1 MSLSRVL
8 RGDEADAMSRWELPH
23 VDGRAESDRQT
34 RETEETQAEPEEE
47 VRPRWPTAEELETIR
62 RQAHDEGF
70 AEGREAGHQ
79 EGHDKGYKAGEK
91 EAKKLEQEQKK
102 RLQTL
107 EALIG
112 AQAEPLA
119 QLDDEVQEQMVRLVL
134 TLSRQV
140 IRRELQTQPGE
151 ILPVIREAVALL
163 PMSARDVRV
172 HVHPDD
178 HRFLNELLGE
188 DESGRAWR
196 LVDDPSL
203 SRGGCVVQA
212 ERSRVDAT
220 LERRLAQLASQL
232 LGGREDDLVR
242 DLTQSDAGTAQPRDA
257 EGPGAPAE
265 PQADAAEGVVSEDSA
280 ASEEVVDAQE
290 PAGEEVDQGAAA
302 DDIPAEGEP
311 DGDDDNAAP
320 EEPRE
325 P

>member
-8 RGDEADAMSRWELPH
+8 RGDEADAMTRWELPH
-23 VDGRAESDRQT
+23 VDGRSDAGKRSGKAEEAGAAS
-34 RETEETQAEPEEE
+34 APAPEEE
-47 VRPRWPTAEELETIR
+47 VAPRWPTAEELESIR
-62 RQAHDEGF
+62 KQAHDEGF

-91 EAKKLEQEQKK
+91 EAKKFQQEQKK

-107 EALIG
+107 EQLID
-112 AQAEPLA
+112 AQAQPLE
-119 QLDDEVQEQMVRLVL
+119 QLDDEVQDQMVRLVL

-140 IRRELQTQPGE
+140 VRRELQTQPGE

-203 SRGGCVVQA
+203 TRGGCVVQA

-232 LGGREDDLVR
+232 LGGREDDLVQ
-242 DLTQSDAGTAQPRDA
+242 DLTRSDAGTAQPRDPETPA
-257 EGPGAPAE
+257 TAE
-265 PQADAAEGVVSEDSA
+265 PEDHAADGDSPADSA
-280 ASEEVVDAQE
+280 
-290 PAGEEVDQGAAA
+290 
-302 DDIPAEGEP
+302 I
-311 DGDDDNAAP
+311 GDDPVDSAEDDTPSTDDSDVADGGEGAP
-320 EEPRE
+320 EEPHQ

>member
-8 RGDEADAMSRWELPH
+8 RGDEAEAMSRWELPQ
-23 VDGRAESDRQT
+23 VDGQADNARHDHDAE
-34 RETEETQAEPEEE
+34 EVEPEEAT
-47 VRPRWPTAEELETIR
+47 PRWPTADELETIR
-62 RQAHDEGF
+62 KQAYDEGF
-70 AEGREAGHQ
+70 AEGREAGRQ
-79 EGHDKGYKAGEK
+79 AGHEQGYKAGEK

-107 EALIG
+107 ERLIE
-112 AQAEPLA
+112 AQASPLE

-188 DESGRAWR
+188 DDSGRAWR

-203 SRGGCVVQA
+203 TRGGCVVQA

-242 DLTQSDAGTAQPRDA
+242 DLTRNDAGTAQPQESD
-257 EGPGAPAE
+257 APAAAAEPEAGSDDDTE
-265 PQADAAEGVVSEDSA
+265 PQDSGEDDTPGTDEPDAAPD
-280 ASEEVVDAQE
+280 
-290 PAGEEVDQGAAA
+290 
-302 DDIPAEGEP
+302 
-311 DGDDDNAAP
+311 DGDADP

>member
-1 MSLSRVL
+1 MSLSKLL

-23 VDGRAESDRQT
+23 VDG
-34 RETEETQAEPEEE
+34 QAETGTRTRQAEEAEPAEEE
-47 VRPRWPTAEELETIR
+47 ATPRWPTAEELESIR
-62 RQAHDEGF
+62 QQAHDEGF

-79 EGHDKGYKAGEK
+79 EGHEKGYKAGEK
-91 EAKKLEQEQKK
+91 EAKKLQQEQKK

-107 EALIG
+107 EALID
-112 AQAEPLA
+112 AQAEPLE

-203 SRGGCVVQA
+203 TRGGCVVQA

-242 DLTQSDAGTAQPRDA
+242 DLTRSDAGTAPPQESD
-257 EGPGAPAE
+257 APA
-265 PQADAAEGVVSEDSA
+265 AAAEPEAGSDDGTEPPDSGED
-280 ASEEVVDAQE
+280 DT
-290 PAGEEVDQGAAA
+290 PGTD
-302 DDIPAEGEP
+302 EP
-311 DGDDDNAAP
+311 DVAPDDGDTDP